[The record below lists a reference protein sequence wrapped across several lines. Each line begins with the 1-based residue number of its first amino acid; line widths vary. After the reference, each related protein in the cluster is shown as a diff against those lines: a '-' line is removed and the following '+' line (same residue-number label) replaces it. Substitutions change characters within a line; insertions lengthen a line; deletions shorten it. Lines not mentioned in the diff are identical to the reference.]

1 MFIILL
7 NFLKSRTE
15 VVEKHQHHTTQHKC
29 GNQHCVFSDCIHFE
43 LILPVISIQI
53 CSLASFFVV
62 ASALTNNNLTVSHI
76 KKVELQFDSL
86 HSVGSGLPVS
96 KILKNKPHLFV
107 LGNEYSQ
114 ASLLSDIRTNIREL
128 SRFTETDKRKLAFFS
143 IKSAVPLLCG
153 TAAQRYEK
161 D

>member
-1 MFIILL
+1 LV
-7 NFLKSRTE
+7 RETPRP
-15 VVEKHQHHTTQHKC
+15 TPHK
-29 GNQHCVFSDCIHFE
+29 
-43 LILPVISIQI
+43 
-53 CSLASFFVV
+53 
-62 ASALTNNNLTVSHI
+62 
-76 KKVELQFDSL
+76 KKVELSFNSL

-153 TAAQRYEK
+153 TAVQRYEK